1 MFCRHVF
8 GNISCGFRGIS
19 RFFGNFAGFRGNTW
33 ISRVRNRAKYQK
45 PWTVQVLQSYIS
57 VLSLQCEQL
66 KSELLKSKHDN
77 IVAQLKQ
84 QVLKTTERQMTVF
97 SFVIS
102 SYQDQLKNEK
112 DAKSTIRDSRSDQ
125 KTFNIQL
132 TTVYTPYFKKR
143 IMLWFYFSL
152 FCGML
157 IDRFHC
163 HATRK

>member
-1 MFCRHVF
+1 M
-8 GNISCGFRGIS
+8 
-19 RFFGNFAGFRGNTW
+19 
-33 ISRVRNRAKYQK
+33 
-45 PWTVQVLQSYIS
+45 LQSYIS

-66 KSELLKSKHDN
+66 KSELLKSKHDDMM
-77 IVAQLKQ
+77 AQLKQ

-97 SFVIS
+97 YNFVIS

-157 IDRFHC
+157 IDRFYC
-163 HATRK
+163 HATNK

>member
-1 MFCRHVF
+1 M
-8 GNISCGFRGIS
+8 
-19 RFFGNFAGFRGNTW
+19 
-33 ISRVRNRAKYQK
+33 
-45 PWTVQVLQSYIS
+45 LQSYIS
-57 VLSLQCEQL
+57 VLSLQCERL

-84 QVLKTTERQMTVF
+84 QLLKITERQMTVF

-152 FCGML
+152 FCGLL
-157 IDRFHC
+157 IDRFHS
-163 HATRK
+163 HNKEINNFFPIIGNRLVEEAKKMNYKS

>member
-1 MFCRHVF
+1 M
-8 GNISCGFRGIS
+8 
-19 RFFGNFAGFRGNTW
+19 
-33 ISRVRNRAKYQK
+33 
-45 PWTVQVLQSYIS
+45 LQSYIS

-66 KSELLKSKHDN
+66 KSELLKSKHDDMM
-77 IVAQLKQ
+77 AQLKQ

-97 SFVIS
+97 YNFVIS

-112 DAKSTIRDSRSDQ
+112 DAKSTINDSRSDQ

-152 FCGML
+152 FCGLL
-157 IDRFHC
+157 IDRFHS
-163 HATRK
+163 HNKEINNFFPIIGNRLVEEAKKMNYKS

>member
-1 MFCRHVF
+1 M
-8 GNISCGFRGIS
+8 
-19 RFFGNFAGFRGNTW
+19 
-33 ISRVRNRAKYQK
+33 
-45 PWTVQVLQSYIS
+45 LQSYIS

-66 KSELLKSKHDN
+66 KSELLKSKHDDV
-77 IVAQLKQ
+77 VAQLKQ

-157 IDRFHC
+157 IDGFHC
-163 HATRK
+163 HATKK

>member
-1 MFCRHVF
+1 MKV
-8 GNISCGFRGIS
+8 
-19 RFFGNFAGFRGNTW
+19 TK
-33 ISRVRNRAKYQK
+33 RVRRSLTLSLKTLQG
-45 PWTVQVLQSYIS
+45 TVQVLQSYIS

-112 DAKSTIRDSRSDQ
+112 DAKTTIRDSRSVVSQ
-125 KTFNIQL
+125 NI
-132 TTVYTPYFKKR
+132 
-143 IMLWFYFSL
+143 
-152 FCGML
+152 
-157 IDRFHC
+157 
-163 HATRK
+163 